1 MEDKQK
7 ERRDD
12 NLANRRLLRRTL
24 ILMAICGVLIFIP
37 VLAKLWN
44 LQITRH
50 DELEQMAVTQQTS
63 TQAITAPRGTIY
75 DTNGNVLAISA
86 TAYDVIISPKAIA
99 DLQTE
104 LDEKKTTAQEKNDP
118 KNPASQY
125 DKDVEELVVKG
136 MADILG
142 LDEADL
148 REKCADSKSQYKRLA
163 QKVDADVEKQIRT
176 YIDDNGLTGCIYLQN
191 NTKRYYP
198 YSTLASQIVGFANDN
213 GGAYGLEA
221 TFDDDLSGKN
231 GLVVTAKNAKGT
243 DLLNFFQ
250 DYYDAESGSSLRL
263 TLDSS
268 IQSMCED
275 ALKSAI
281 EKNDVQD
288 GGVAIAMSCKTGA
301 ILGMASLPNYDLN
314 NYGTV
319 IDETLLA
326 NLESSAQEYLAEN
339 PEKTQ
344 EEAQQWAYSNA
355 VNIMWRNKA
364 VNDTYEPGSTFK
376 TVVLAS
382 ALEEKSVT
390 LDDTF
395 NCTGSV
401 MVADWPKPIYC
412 SNRSGHGYQT
422 LAEAVGHSCNPAF
435 IAMGQRL
442 GADAFW
448 DYMQKFGIVGADG
461 AGTGTGIDL
470 PGESKSIFW
479 SRDSFNIVNL
489 ATASFG
495 QRFQVTPI
503 QLITAANAVINGG
516 YYYQPYVVDSVT
528 AADGTV
534 TYSADT
540 APLRQVVSSSTSET
554 CRELLEGVVSGN
566 MTGKN
571 AYRAGYRI
579 GGKTGTSQTLKDLD
593 GDGTNE
599 YILSFLGF
607 APADDPEVVVLVV
620 LDSPK
625 NAGGMMTPSGEYISG
640 GNMATPVAADLLVN
654 ILDYMNY
661 GRQYTADEISTADA
675 MVPYLDQYNLKNA
688 RAVAKEK
695 GFTVRVV
702 GSEDDDAEVNAQV
715 PSGKSYIPSGSEVVL
730 YTGDNTPPDSITM
743 PDLTGMTPTQVQDA
757 LSEVGLYMKATG
769 ASKYYGSATKAYQQS
784 VAADTEVAPGT
795 VVTVSFNDTS
805 DTDNDADVIG

>member
-1 MEDKQK
+1 M
-7 ERRDD
+7 
-12 NLANRRLLRRTL
+12 
-24 ILMAICGVLIFIP
+24 
-37 VLAKLWN
+37 
-44 LQITRH
+44 
-50 DELEQMAVTQQTS
+50 
-63 TQAITAPRGTIY
+63 
-75 DTNGNVLAISA
+75 
-86 TAYDVIISPKAIA
+86 
-99 DLQTE
+99 
-104 LDEKKTTAQEKNDP
+104 
-118 KNPASQY
+118 
-125 DKDVEELVVKG
+125 VKG

-281 EKNDVQD
+281 EKNNVQD

-326 NLESSAQEYLAEN
+326 NLESSAREYLAEN

-344 EEAQQWAYSNA
+344 EEAEQWAYSNA

-412 SNRSGHGYQT
+412 SNRSGHGYPDAGRGGAATPATRPSSPWGSGWAQT
-422 LAEAVGHSCNPAF
+422 RSGTICRNSASSARTAPAR
-435 IAMGQRL
+435 APALTCPAR
-442 GADAFW
+442 ARASS
-448 DYMQKFGIVGADG
+448 G
-461 AGTGTGIDL
+461 AGT
-470 PGESKSIFW
+470 
-479 SRDSFNIVNL
+479 
-489 ATASFG
+489 AS
-495 QRFQVTPI
+495 T
-503 QLITAANAVINGG
+503 
-516 YYYQPYVVDSVT
+516 
-528 AADGTV
+528 
-534 TYSADT
+534 
-540 APLRQVVSSSTSET
+540 SSTW
-554 CRELLEGVVSGN
+554 
-566 MTGKN
+566 
-571 AYRAGYRI
+571 
-579 GGKTGTSQTLKDLD
+579 
-593 GDGTNE
+593 
-599 YILSFLGF
+599 
-607 APADDPEVVVLVV
+607 PP
-620 LDSPK
+620 P
-625 NAGGMMTPSGEYISG
+625 PS
-640 GNMATPVAADLLVN
+640 
-654 ILDYMNY
+654 
-661 GRQYTADEISTADA
+661 
-675 MVPYLDQYNLKNA
+675 
-688 RAVAKEK
+688 
-695 GFTVRVV
+695 
-702 GSEDDDAEVNAQV
+702 
-715 PSGKSYIPSGSEVVL
+715 
-730 YTGDNTPPDSITM
+730 
-743 PDLTGMTPTQVQDA
+743 
-757 LSEVGLYMKATG
+757 
-769 ASKYYGSATKAYQQS
+769 ASA
-784 VAADTEVAPGT
+784 
-795 VVTVSFNDTS
+795 FR
-805 DTDNDADVIG
+805 